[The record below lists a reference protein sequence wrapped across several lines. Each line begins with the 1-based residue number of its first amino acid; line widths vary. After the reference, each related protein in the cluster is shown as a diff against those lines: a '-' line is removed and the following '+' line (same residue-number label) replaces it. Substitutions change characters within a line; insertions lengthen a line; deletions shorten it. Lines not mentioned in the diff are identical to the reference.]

1 MNRSRN
7 TSRKRKTTTNENAG
21 NENFLSSPKFQRLQD
36 KPLVSI
42 TNNIVQSQLQSEPVQ
57 KKHIEITQ
65 TAKTEI
71 TSHDIE
77 DSLRDNESAD
87 LKNIKELLANVVSTG
102 VSLCGGEATEMPT
115 SPDIEIKGF
124 GELDMPLT
132 NKQANK
138 LIDVCEQAPFG
149 FKYRTFVDKKIRDT
163 HQLEPSRVEIK
174 NPEWNKQLD
183 VLVARVCKELGC
195 NGNFFPQILILKA
208 W

>member
-7 TSRKRKTTTNENAG
+7 TSRKRKTTNNENAG

-102 VSLCGGEATEMPT
+102 VSL
-115 SPDIEIKGF
+115 
-124 GELDMPLT
+124 
-132 NKQANK
+132 
-138 LIDVCEQAPFG
+138 
-149 FKYRTFVDKKIRDT
+149 
-163 HQLEPSRVEIK
+163 
-174 NPEWNKQLD
+174 
-183 VLVARVCKELGC
+183 
-195 NGNFFPQILILKA
+195 
-208 W
+208 